1 MILLLAFC
9 RIQQTQD
16 CHLQLV
22 LYSLL
27 LFLYEMT
34 YPYFCMNLYQE
45 KKGGADFLWKSCLIL
60 GEGKKVYTFGR

>member
-1 MILLLAFC
+1 MLFQLEKEKQNLILLLAFC

-27 LFLYEMT
+27 LFLYKMT
-34 YPYFCMNLYQE
+34 
-45 KKGGADFLWKSCLIL
+45 
-60 GEGKKVYTFGR
+60 